1 MNQGIKEFVQVG
13 RAYEYLEQAKEVLR
27 IETEAVQS
35 VAGELDESFVRAV
48 EMILNC
54 SGRIIVTGM
63 GKSGLIGRKIAATL
77 ASTGTPS
84 FFLHPGEAVHGDLGM
99 VTPADIIIAI
109 SSSGE
114 VDEVLAI
121 LPTLKILGTPIIS
134 ITGNKDSSLAQN
146 SDLIIT
152 LKVEREA
159 CPLGLAPTASTT
171 ATLAVG
177 DALAVVL
184 LKARNFSPEDFAL
197 YHPGGSL
204 GRKLLLTVDK
214 LMHTGEMNPVIT
226 ADKTV
231 KDAVIIMTSHGNHG
245 AAVVVGE
252 RGILVGIITDGDLR
266 RILKNY
272 ENPLSLPVE
281 QVMTKNPRFI
291 GPEKL
296 AAEAMHIMEAKNITV
311 LPVIDDQGIA
321 IGIIHL
327 HDIIKGLTGMK
338 S

>member
-1 MNQGIKEFVQVG
+1 MIREMKELTESRCVTG
-13 RAYEYLEQAKEVLR
+13 YLEQAKEVLR
-27 IETEAVQS
+27 IEAEAVKTI
-35 VAGELDESFVRAV
+35 AEELDDSFARAV
-48 EMILNC
+48 ELILNC
-54 SGRIIVTGM
+54 SGRIVVTGM

-99 VTPADIIIAI
+99 VTPSDIVIAI

-121 LPTLKILGTPIIS
+121 LPTLKIIGTPIIS
-134 ITGNKDSSLAQN
+134 ITGNRDSSLAQN
-146 SDLIIT
+146 SDLV
-152 LKVEREA
+152 LMVQVEKEA

-171 ATLAVG
+171 ATLALG

-184 LKARNFSPEDFAL
+184 LKTRNFTPEDFAL

-214 LMHTGEMNPVIT
+214 LMHTGEMNPVIPL
-226 ADKTV
+226 DKTV
-231 KDAVIIMTSHGNHG
+231 KDAVIVMTSHGNHG
-245 AAVVVGE
+245 AAVIVGE
-252 RGILVGIITDGDLR
+252 RGRLAGIITDGDLR
-266 RILKNY
+266 RILKNHD
-272 ENPLSLPVE
+272 NPLTLPVE
-281 QVMTKNPRFI
+281 RVMTRNPRSI

-296 AAEAMHIMEAKNITV
+296 AAEAMHVMEAKNITV
-311 LPVIDDQGIA
+311 LPVIDTEGVA

-338 S
+338 P